1 MLDAAKSVLLVVDVQ
16 GKLAR
21 MMHRADE
28 LMDNLARIIK
38 GAGVLEVPVI
48 CTEQNPRGLG
58 PTVAELAPIIKTEPL
73 AKRSFS
79 CCGEPLFLEAL
90 NLLGRT
96 QVLLAGIE
104 AHVCI
109 YQTAVDL
116 LGLGYEVHVLTDAIS
131 SRKDHNRQTAIGRMA
146 RAGAEL
152 TSVETALFEM
162 LRVAEGEK
170 FKQILQIVK

>member
-21 MMHRADE
+21 MMHRSDE
-28 LMDNLARIIK
+28 LLDNLARIIK

-58 PTVAELAPIIKTEPL
+58 PTVAELAPLIKTEPL
-73 AKRSFS
+73 AKLAFS

-90 NLLGRT
+90 NRLGRK

-109 YQTAVDL
+109 CQTAVDL
-116 LGLGYEVHVLTDAIS
+116 LGLGYEVHVVTDAIS

-170 FKQILQIVK
+170 FRQILQIVK